1 MIDTIRRFKT
11 PSLTIYKIRYNAF
24 NGQKQQNAA
33 RTFFF
38 LTTNYIYL
46 QESIG
51 IKTKKIGKQKKK
63 AIYNKVEKDVLKKE
77 VYLIKYCFL

>member
-11 PSLTIYKIRYNAF
+11 PSLTIYKIRDNAF
-24 NGQKQQNAA
+24 NRQKQQNAA
-33 RTFFF
+33 RTFFFF

-51 IKTKKIGKQKKK
+51 VKTKKI
-63 AIYNKVEKDVLKKE
+63 EK
-77 VYLIKYCFL
+77 

>member
-11 PSLTIYKIRYNAF
+11 PSLTIYKIRDNAF

-33 RTFFF
+33 RTFFFF

-63 AIYNKVEKDVLKKE
+63 AIYNKVEKDV
-77 VYLIKYCFL
+77 

>member
-24 NGQKQQNAA
+24 NGQKQQNVA

-63 AIYNKVEKDVLKKE
+63 AIYNKVKKDV
-77 VYLIKYCFL
+77 

>member
-11 PSLTIYKIRYNAF
+11 PSLTIYKIRDNAF
-24 NGQKQQNAA
+24 NRQKQQNAA

-38 LTTNYIYL
+38 FFLTTNCIYL

-51 IKTKKIGKQKKK
+51 IKTKKVGKQKKK
-63 AIYNKVEKDVLKKE
+63 NIYNKVEKDV
-77 VYLIKYCFL
+77 

>member
-11 PSLTIYKIRYNAF
+11 PSLTIYKIRDNAF
-24 NGQKQQNAA
+24 NRQKQQNAA

-38 LTTNYIYL
+38 FLTTNCIYL
-46 QESIG
+46 QESTG

-63 AIYNKVEKDVLKKE
+63 AIYNKVEKDV
-77 VYLIKYCFL
+77 

>member
-11 PSLTIYKIRYNAF
+11 PSLTIYKIRDNAF

-38 LTTNYIYL
+38 FFLTTNYIYL
-46 QESIG
+46 QGSIG

-63 AIYNKVEKDVLKKE
+63 AIYNKVEKDV
-77 VYLIKYCFL
+77 

>member
-11 PSLTIYKIRYNAF
+11 PSLTIYKIRDNAF

-33 RTFFF
+33 RTFF

-63 AIYNKVEKDVLKKE
+63 AIYNKVKKDV
-77 VYLIKYCFL
+77 

>member
-1 MIDTIRRFKT
+1 MIDTIRRFRT
-11 PSLTIYKIRYNAF
+11 PSLKLYKVRYNAF
-24 NGQKQQNAA
+24 NRQKQQNAA
-33 RTFFF
+33 RTFFFF

-63 AIYNKVEKDVLKKE
+63 AIYNKVEKDV
-77 VYLIKYCFL
+77 

>member
-11 PSLTIYKIRYNAF
+11 PSLKLYKNRYNAF

-33 RTFFF
+33 RTFFFF

-63 AIYNKVEKDVLKKE
+63 AIYNKVEKDV
-77 VYLIKYCFL
+77 

>member
-1 MIDTIRRFKT
+1 MGKNSRMRRGLF
-11 PSLTIYKIRYNAF
+11 F
-24 NGQKQQNAA
+24 
-33 RTFFF
+33 FFF

-63 AIYNKVEKDVLKKE
+63 AIYNKVEKDV
-77 VYLIKYCFL
+77 

>member
-1 MIDTIRRFKT
+1 MGKNSRMRRE
-11 PSLTIYKIRYNAF
+11 L
-24 NGQKQQNAA
+24 
-33 RTFFF
+33 FFF

-63 AIYNKVEKDVLKKE
+63 AIYNKVKKMFRKKKSTLLNVVL
-77 VYLIKYCFL
+77 ISFNHFGSDI